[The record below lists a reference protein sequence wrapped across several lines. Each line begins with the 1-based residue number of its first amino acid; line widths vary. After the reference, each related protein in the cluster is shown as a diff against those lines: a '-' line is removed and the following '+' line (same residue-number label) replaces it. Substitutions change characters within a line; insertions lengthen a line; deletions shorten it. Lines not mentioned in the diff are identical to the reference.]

1 VKLCLCGYSVSERV
15 PSDLTLWYGERLWR
29 GRCAAGRRLVSD
41 TEADAGVA
49 SSEFRVQ
56 RGPAAIEAVGAAEED
71 FGGGTELEAAAVAV
85 ATAAAAAEAR
95 SQIRPRRA
103 LVGAAVALAKVR
115 ALVRAFQI

>member
-1 VKLCLCGYSVSERV
+1 MLGWHLQ
-15 PSDLTLWYGERLWR
+15 
-29 GRCAAGRRLVSD
+29 
-41 TEADAGVA
+41 
-49 SSEFRVQ
+49 SSEFR
-56 RGPAAIEAVGAAEED
+56 EGAAEED

>member
-1 VKLCLCGYSVSERV
+1 MA
-15 PSDLTLWYGERLWR
+15 SDSGGGDVQLVD
-29 GRCAAGRRLVSD
+29 VSD